1 MLAFLTEKSRTS
13 CSFLQ
18 QTLGPHVDN
27 LALKSGPPESMKRQ
41 ENQCRRIDIK
51 SLGC

>member
-18 QTLGPHVDN
+18 QSWTVQVDN
-27 LALKSGPPESMKRQ
+27 LALKSGPLKRR
-41 ENQCRRIDIK
+41 NGRKIDAVE
-51 SLGC
+51 LT